1 MCLTCKKES
10 FKSKVCPFG
19 TPSWYYLP
27 RSRTENPDYVPD
39 LDVRLFCPEKI
50 SRFLDDF
57 LRFLKGP
64 ERLFP
69 KATQQHNLT
78 LTDSDIDQDPIS
90 VAWIFSEKN

>member
-1 MCLTCKKES
+1 MCLTYKKES

-19 TPSWYYLP
+19 TPSGYYLP

-57 LRFLKGP
+57 LRFLKEP
-64 ERLFP
+64 DEVIIAQSNT
-69 KATQQHNLT
+69 AT
-78 LTDSDIDQDPIS
+78 
-90 VAWIFSEKN
+90 